1 MKRTTAQTS
10 DAIALMKLVYQTA
23 QSMTAAVADVL
34 AELDLTESQA
44 SLLWALDPST
54 PPMAMREVA
63 RKLQYDPSNITLMT
77 DRLVERG
84 LVERRPH
91 PTDGRQRV
99 LALTDKGIKVW
110 RILIDRLQERSP
122 IFNLSEPEQARL
134 AALLKKAHASTSVL
148 L

>member
-1 MKRTTAQTS
+1 VKRTTAQTS

-23 QSMTAAVADVL
+23 QSMTVAVADVL

-44 SLLWALDPST
+44 SMLWALDPST
-54 PPMAMREVA
+54 PPVAMREVA
-63 RKLQYDPSNITLMT
+63 RKLQFDPSNITLLT

-122 IFNLSEPEQARL
+122 IFNLSEPERARL
-134 AALLKKAHASTSVL
+134 AALLTKAHATTSL
-148 L
+148 F

>member
-1 MKRTTAQTS
+1 VKRTTAQTS

-23 QSMTAAVADVL
+23 QSMTVAVADVL

-44 SLLWALDPST
+44 SMLWALDPST
-54 PPMAMREVA
+54 PPVAMREVA
-63 RKLQYDPSNITLMT
+63 RKLQFDPSNITLLT

-134 AALLKKAHASTSVL
+134 AALLTKAHATTSL
-148 L
+148 F

>member
-10 DAIALMKLVYQTA
+10 EAIALMKLVYQTA
-23 QSMTAAVADVL
+23 QSMTVAVADVL

-44 SLLWALDPST
+44 SMLWALDPST

-63 RKLQYDPSNITLMT
+63 RKLQFDPSNITLMT

-134 AALLKKAHASTSVL
+134 ATLLKKAHSTTSVL
-148 L
+148 